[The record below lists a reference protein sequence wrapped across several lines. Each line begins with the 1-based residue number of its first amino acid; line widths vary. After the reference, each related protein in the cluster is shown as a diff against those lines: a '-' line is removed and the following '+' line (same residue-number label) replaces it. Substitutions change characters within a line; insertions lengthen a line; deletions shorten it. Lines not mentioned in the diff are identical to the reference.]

1 MNKIIKGLASGLVI
15 AGMAGMLST
24 TVVRADWSTRDYNF
38 WFDVSSGDAYCYS
51 EPQSKDNDS
60 SSYIYYRAGGADVI
74 MSIVGYDDGYV
85 EDIELPQKTFSP
97 GQSGYISNY
106 IAENNLSQAALR
118 GKATTDDTYSV
129 NGDWSADIY

>member
-85 EDIELPQKTFSP
+85 FGGHEIDVDVNSKGEMVC
-97 GQSGYISNY
+97 
-106 IAENNLSQAALR
+106 AEMR
-118 GKATTDDTYSV
+118 
-129 NGDWSADIY
+129 